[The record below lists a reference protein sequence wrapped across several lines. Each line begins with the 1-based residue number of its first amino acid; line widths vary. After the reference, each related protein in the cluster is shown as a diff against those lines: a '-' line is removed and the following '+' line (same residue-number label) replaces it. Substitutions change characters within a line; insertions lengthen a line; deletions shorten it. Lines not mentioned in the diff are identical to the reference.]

1 MNALRRCVG
10 LLIGTSAPALAL
22 AQTYAPTAQQSA
34 SNAGVSGLW
43 VLANICY
50 AGMKAQAHPSAGWRI
65 LSFIGGFPGTLISF
79 LVITEGSERAYG
91 IELPR
96 KR

>member
-1 MNALRRCVG
+1 MAFAQMP
-10 LLIGTSAPALAL
+10 LLPYS
-22 AQTYAPTAQQSA
+22 AQQSA
-34 SNAGVSGLW
+34 SNAGVSGIW

-50 AGMKAQAHPSAGWRI
+50 AGMKAQAHPSDVWRVT
-65 LSFIGGFPGTLISF
+65 SFVFGFPGTFLSF
-79 LVITEGSERAYG
+79 LVVQEGSERAYG